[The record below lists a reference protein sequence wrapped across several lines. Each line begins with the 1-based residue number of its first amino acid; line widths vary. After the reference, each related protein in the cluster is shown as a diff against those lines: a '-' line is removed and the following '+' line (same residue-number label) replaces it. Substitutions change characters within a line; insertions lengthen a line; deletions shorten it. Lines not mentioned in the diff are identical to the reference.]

1 MLAFSEVRKEDAVDS
16 KCAGDNGKSKL
27 MQTVKPSSLLQ
38 TFGRCLEDRCYSF
51 DKQHPTFLTEDFTGM
66 NPDSIFTSTITML
79 EPLRS
84 PV

>member
-1 MLAFSEVRKEDAVDS
+1 MVAFGQSLEMEIF
-16 KCAGDNGKSKL
+16 
-27 MQTVKPSSLLQ
+27 SSLHDTMIQ
-38 TFGRCLEDRCYSF
+38 HCLY
-51 DKQHPTFLTEDFTGM
+51 DKQAPTFLTEDFKGT